1 MSDQVIIFDTTLR
14 DGEQA
19 LSASLSFKEKMRIA
33 KALEQ
38 LGVDVMEVGFPISSR
53 GDFESVQMIAREI
66 RNSTVC
72 GLARAMEKDIDAAYE
87 ALSVSDNYRIH
98 CFIAT
103 SDVHVKDKL
112 RKDFDSVVDMAV
124 KAIRYARNRAPDVE
138 FSCED
143 AGRTPIDHL
152 CRIVEA
158 AIDAGA
164 GTINIPDTD
173 LLLSYSNLFP

>member
-72 GLARAMEKDIDAAYE
+72 GRARAM
-87 ALSVSDNYRIH
+87 
-98 CFIAT
+98 
-103 SDVHVKDKL
+103 
-112 RKDFDSVVDMAV
+112 
-124 KAIRYARNRAPDVE
+124 
-138 FSCED
+138 
-143 AGRTPIDHL
+143 
-152 CRIVEA
+152 
-158 AIDAGA
+158 
-164 GTINIPDTD
+164 
-173 LLLSYSNLFP
+173 